1 MPGLT
6 ALGAGTPFPLTYEQ
20 DRFHTKTRSDGWS
33 HKNVQLGFEILGDLD
48 TDALTDAVRAF
59 VVRHDALHLQMDP
72 VPGPHPQQWTRPIAA
87 DEEVVRR
94 VNVKAASPAQFSRYA
109 SVLLSRDCV
118 TPWSYGTQ
126 RPFSIRLLRH
136 DAHHHALLATFQ
148 NLVFDGRAHHL
159 FGHEVWRHYQALR
172 DGEPLPDTAP
182 SFAEAAV
189 RQRAGTGVRQRERA
203 LASWRERLTAL
214 TRLSWSAPEGTGHSE
229 AGGTVGGE
237 LSGGTVAALRDTCA
251 EFRFTVL
258 QTTVSFFVAALA
270 ARTGR
275 TEVGLWTSM
284 DSRSSRDAD
293 VVGMFAGSCP
303 LVVRDAAADTQSVRT
318 QVRDQLLTALRHQ
331 GLTAGDI
338 ATLTREAEEENAAP
352 VSRDVYV
359 NLRRFDGNS
368 TVADDAGRL
377 RITDDAYPL
386 HRITFQDGFALHLRC
401 TEFRDRL
408 CVDLLYD
415 GRRADRL
422 LARSI
427 LDDVLAGITAV
438 AGGARPGAA

>member
-1 MPGLT
+1 MSGLT
-6 ALGAGTPFPLTYEQ
+6 GFGAGTPFPLTYEQ
-20 DRFHTKTRSDGWS
+20 DRFHTKTRSSGWS

-48 TDALTDAVRAF
+48 TGALTDAVRAF
-59 VVRHDALHLQMDP
+59 VLRHDALHLQMAP
-72 VPGPHPQQWTRPIAA
+72 APGPHPQQWTRPIAA
-87 DEEVVRR
+87 DEEVVRC
-94 VNVKAASPAQFSRYA
+94 VNVKAASPGQFSRYA
-109 SVLLSRDCV
+109 SALLSRDCV

-126 RPFSIRLLRH
+126 RPFRIRLLRH
-136 DAHHHALLATFQ
+136 DENHHALLATFQ

-159 FGHEVWRHYQALR
+159 FGHEVWRDYQALR
-172 DGEPLPDTAP
+172 NGEPLPDNAP

-189 RQRAGTGVRQRERA
+189 RQRAKTGVRQRERA
-203 LASWRERLTAL
+203 VASWRERLAAL
-214 TRLSWSAPEGTGHSE
+214 TRLSWTAPAGSDHTE
-229 AGGTVGGE
+229 AGGMVGDE
-237 LSGGTVAALRDTCA
+237 LSGRTVAALRGTCA

-258 QTTVSFFVAALA
+258 QTTVGFFVAALA

-275 TEVGLWTSM
+275 TEIGLWTSM

-303 LVVRDAAADTQSVRT
+303 LVVRDAAADALSVRT
-318 QVRDQLLTALRHQ
+318 QVRDQLLNALRHQ

-338 ATLTREAEEENAAP
+338 AVLTREAEEVGGAP
-352 VSRDVYV
+352 VNRDVYV
-359 NLRRFDGNS
+359 NLRRFEGDS
-368 TVADDAGRL
+368 TVTDDGGRL

-386 HRITFQDGFALHLRC
+386 QRITFHDRFALHLRC

-415 GRRADRL
+415 GRRADRR

-427 LDDVLAGITAV
+427 LDDMLAGITA
-438 AGGARPGAA
+438 ATGGARPGAV